1 MQTELSWETYG
12 AYLSISI
19 LQKLMNSAGKGYNTC
34 QILHLH
40 RCGASHIRMMCGQCC
55 KVFAKNGFVTPRITG
70 GGAWAFVVY
79 SLNSLSWMVKYGRKS
94 EQYIKGVIVL
104 EKKNIYIYTSV
115 LYRWSLAFSNE
126 RFSYVVRLGCLV
138 RNYTV
143 QSYY

>member
-1 MQTELSWETYG
+1 MKTELCWETYR

-19 LQKLMNSAGKGYNTC
+19 LQKIINSAAKGYNTC

-94 EQYIKGVIVL
+94 EQYIKGVIML
-104 EKKNIYIYTSV
+104 ETIYIYTSV
-115 LYRWSLAFSNE
+115 LYHWSLAFSKE
-126 RFSYVVRLGCLV
+126 SFSYIVRLGCLV
-138 RNYTV
+138 RDSTV